1 MKEMVHNICVAA
13 TVRFVSRFGVLG
25 DQETVTLARL
35 PRRGVHA
42 SVIGRTNIRTLPTQ
56 DLLGG
61 LFVITSRSRGRYSL
75 QNPNTR
81 IELTGVPRRS
91 IRKILDWE

>member
-1 MKEMVHNICVAA
+1 MKELVHNVCFAT
-13 TVRFVSRFGVLG
+13 TVRLVSRFGVLG
-25 DQETVTLARL
+25 DQETVTLTKL

-42 SVIGRTNIRTLPTQ
+42 AVMGRADIRTQPTE

-61 LFVITSRSRGRYSL
+61 FFVVTSRSRGKYTL
-75 QNPNTR
+75 QNPTTR
-81 IELTGVPRRS
+81 IELSGVPRRS